1 MINFAADRGVSAVHR
16 PHFNREVVLADV
28 ACPHCGALNPD
39 GSAFCESCGK
49 ALPTQP
55 GVTLGYAGKP
65 GFTTTSGRA
74 LLGEDYKKVMRRAFG
89 ALLVVAI
96 LQTLF
101 GPVALYLQKSQME
114 KQNPGMVYEIQP
126 WAYAMIFGI
135 AVVFWVLAFW
145 ARKSPLPAA
154 ITGLVVFITVHA
166 LDAIADPTTLA
177 RGFVMK
183 IIVIVTLASA
193 IKAGI
198 EYRKL
203 QAEAA

>member
-1 MINFAADRGVSAVHR
+1 MADS
-16 PHFNREVVLADV
+16 
-28 ACPHCGALNPD
+28 ACPHCGASNPD

-49 ALPTQP
+49 ALP
-55 GVTLGYAGKP
+55 VRSAGGPALAKP
-65 GFTTTSGRA
+65 GSATTAGRE
-74 LLGEDYKKVMRRAFG
+74 LLGDDYRKVMKRAFV

-101 GPVALYLQKSQME
+101 GPVALFAQKAQME
-114 KQNPGMVYEIQP
+114 KQNPGMVFEIRP
-126 WAYAMIFGI
+126 WSYAMIFGI
-135 AVVFWVLAFW
+135 AIVFWVLAFW

-177 RGFVMK
+177 RGFIVK

-203 QAEAA
+203 QAQTA